1 MMRFFDTTRDNNEF
15 FKCIVGKHRGK
26 EMKIKIAF
34 FAVMLLSASFGATD
48 ASVASRDVLTEQ
60 SDVQPVGDTTGEN
73 SAMRR
78 LAIALSSG
86 RAAMVPFHGSRIENN
101 NYKNTLNPP
110 IAGMECSIDRI
121 ASYISC
127 YSSPIG
133 TEHEAVT
140 LFTWLV
146 DELQAALPSE
156 RWTGTRRASATA
168 SIRSFTYKDQ
178 NSSAHID
185 IDIIARMGLGGQN
198 AYIVSTFGW
207 PH

>member
-1 MMRFFDTTRDNNEF
+1 MN
-15 FKCIVGKHRGK
+15 
-26 EMKIKIAF
+26 IKIAY
-34 FAVMLLSASFGATD
+34 FAAAFLAASLGAADTT
-48 ASVASRDVLTEQ
+48 VAAHDVVSEPGNGSR
-60 SDVQPVGDTTGEN
+60 VGDSTGEN

-78 LAIALSSG
+78 LATALSSG
-86 RAAMVPFHGSRIENN
+86 RAAMGLFHGSRVENN

-110 IAGMECSIDRI
+110 IAGMECAIDRI

-127 YSSPIG
+127 YSSPID
-133 TEHEAVT
+133 TEDEALT
-140 LFTWLV
+140 LFTRLV

-156 RWTGTRRASATA
+156 RWIGIVRQVAPA
-168 SIRSFTYKDQ
+168 SIRSYTYKDQ

-198 AYIVSTFGW
+198 AYMVTTYGW